1 MRGRRR
7 RRIGVA
13 DALPGGGEDH
23 EDDAGEESGAER
35 QVHEQLPRVGPGLR
49 EEAVLHVGVA
59 ERHREEHD
67 RGEEGVDVV
76 DGPDAQPPQILED
89 ELAVVAV
96 AAGVVE
102 HVEAAEG
109 GHAVVE
115 LAVAAAEA
123 VGEGEEDAGGGAEVE
138 EEGGEELVRGVA
150 GAVVGEG
157 GGERLTDKS
166 IVNYI
171 FFKSLSR

>member
-1 MRGRRR
+1 MRGRGR

-76 DGPDAQPPQILED
+76 DEPDAQPPQILED
-89 ELAVVAV
+89 ELAVVVVVVV

-157 GGERLTDKS
+157 GGERLTDNQS
-166 IVNYI
+166 IVI
-171 FFKSLSR
+171 LQ